1 MIEIAE
7 DLKVYFPMELPPRE
21 QQLTALEFCKTNI
34 NNGKKYMLLNMPTG
48 SGKSYFVVMFANWY
62 KNFINKNAKFDILT
76 NSKLLQD
83 QYIRDF
89 PFITNLK
96 GRKNYWCNHHK
107 TDCGEGKEL
116 NKILKRICFDCPYDI
131 SKMKWMES
139 QLSITNFALFISL
152 SLFVDSIERKNSNVL
167 IVDEAHDFESVFCD
181 YISTK
186 LNFRVLKKYG
196 FNQKMIK
203 IYERRFRQIKTPV
216 DFIEFIKDEFV
227 VDIQRMYDE
236 LVEKNRVESDKSVK
250 NILNKYIVYCSSQLE
265 NFDSL
270 IKGYEENPKN
280 WALDITHSR
289 NKVETYSGIEL
300 LLQPIWGYPYLKKII
315 WEKYDHVIF
324 MSATIL
330 NKEMYSYM
338 NGIEPEL
345 TTYYELNSSFDL
357 KKRPLFYIKVGKMTY
372 NLKQT
377 TFKNQVEIIK
387 KILRKYKNDK
397 GIIHTVNYEICEW
410 VKEQIPD
417 KRLIFH
423 NSDDREDKYD
433 EFISSPEPRIMVSP
447 SMMSGID
454 LKNDLARFS
463 IILKVPY
470 PNISSNKI
478 KSRQES
484 NSDWYD
490 WKTIADIVQCY
501 GRTVRSEDDFSD
513 TFILDESFSNILK
526 YKSKYLPKYFTDSI
540 KMIKS

>member
-1 MIEIAE
+1 
-7 DLKVYFPMELPPRE
+7 
-21 QQLTALEFCKTNI
+21 
-34 NNGKKYMLLNMPTG
+34 
-48 SGKSYFVVMFANWY
+48 
-62 KNFINKNAKFDILT
+62 
-76 NSKLLQD
+76 
-83 QYIRDF
+83 
-89 PFITNLK
+89 
-96 GRKNYWCNHHK
+96 
-107 TDCGEGKEL
+107 
-116 NKILKRICFDCPYDI
+116 
-131 SKMKWMES
+131 
-139 QLSITNFALFISL
+139 
-152 SLFVDSIERKNSNVL
+152 
-167 IVDEAHDFESVFCD
+167 
-181 YISTK
+181 
-186 LNFRVLKKYG
+186 
-196 FNQKMIK
+196 
-203 IYERRFRQIKTPV
+203 
-216 DFIEFIKDEFV
+216 
-227 VDIQRMYDE
+227 
-236 LVEKNRVESDKSVK
+236 
-250 NILNKYIVYCSSQLE
+250 
-265 NFDSL
+265 
-270 IKGYEENPKN
+270 
-280 WALDITHSR
+280 
-289 NKVETYSGIEL
+289 
-300 LLQPIWGYPYLKKII
+300 
-315 WEKYDHVIF
+315 
-324 MSATIL
+324 
-330 NKEMYSYM
+330 
-338 NGIEPEL
+338 
-345 TTYYELNSSFDL
+345 
-357 KKRPLFYIKVGKMTY
+357 MTY